1 MTQNDNESFKAYAQ
15 RWRDFADQVR
25 PPLEEKELTEIFLK
39 TLDHFYYEKM
49 VGSAANNFAKMMIT
63 GIRLEEGVR
72 EGRLVK
78 ESVPTDSS
86 EEEDQEMGVVE
97 SQPQQ
102 QYLSYHPVA
111 AVMPIIN
118 NVQRSGYQ
126 PQFQQ
131 CQQQPR
137 QQAPRTQID
146 PIPMKYA
153 ELFPKLLEKNLVYTK
168 APPPVPAKLTSR
180 YRPDLFCA
188 FHQGAPGH
196 DIEHCFAL
204 QKIVQKLIR
213 KNLIPFEEFEFESA
227 S

>member
-1 MTQNDNESFKAYAQ
+1 
-15 RWRDFADQVR
+15 
-25 PPLEEKELTEIFLK
+25 
-39 TLDHFYYEKM
+39 
-49 VGSAANNFAKMMIT
+49 MMIV
-63 GIRLEEGVR
+63 GMRIEEWVR
-72 EGRLVK
+72 KGQLVK
-78 ESVPTDSS
+78 ESVPMDDF
-86 EEEDQEMGVVE
+86 EYEDHEMSVVE

-102 QYLSYHPVA
+102 QYLDYHPAA

-118 NVQRSGYQ
+118 VVQSSGYQ

-131 CQQQPR
+131 YQQQPR

-153 ELFPKLLEKNLVYTK
+153 DLFPRLLERNLAYTK
-168 APPPVPAKLTSR
+168 APPPMPAKLTSW

-204 QKIVQKLIR
+204 QKVVQKLIR
-213 KNLIPFEEFEFESA
+213 KNLIPFEEFGFEYA